1 MSFTINR
8 DLYLKKFNQEIEISD
23 GSESLPV
30 EEGKIT
36 QLQETTLRRRG
47 FRLRSPS
54 QAEPKFIN
62 QGPQPQP
69 QQPEYISESSQQ
81 GQITQLQDTNLIT
94 RESQQQ
100 QAEPKIMDSGLH
112 LHSLERPQSISL
124 DRPFDSNINVEVDP
138 KLEYPISLKKSTLL
152 EMWEYSQLAYD
163 RKIDTSQELYTSW
176 VIRGIN
182 ESVEGQQIR
191 GGDPNIYTNAMCR
204 VFSFPDKLIFA
215 FKGTD
220 IISVDSLM
228 GDVLSDLQVEIDN
241 LSLMG
246 ANPNNPNIPHDNLGI
261 VHQGFNRFVNSLFP
275 ELLQTIQNHPDI
287 PFIFLGHSLGS
298 ISALIAG
305 YRLYIETGLKP
316 ERIYQFGSPMGIT
329 TFGSIGSILDIINVI
344 HTHDIVPNFMSIYN
358 HHGTKIVIDI
368 HNNYKVYQRDEHIPF
383 IYKEPDTTKAYLVK
397 KNFNIKDV
405 SWDNYFQGRG
415 SAFTSFFN
423 TVENIKSLWNA
434 FQYPLL
440 QKSRDRSFEI
450 VTEYGGISAHTEYR
464 EHIENA
470 LPDDILLP
478 SFDLDG
484 DIREVF
490 RKKGSGV
497 EYNPRDK
504 SRYKFKPID
513 GVYTDNK
520 EYITSHDTHHIYR
533 DKTTNEIS
541 IINQR
546 KGQIKNR
553 VLTGNTNPLGLYF
566 YENDEDIFNKV
577 VMFKT

>member
-1 MSFTINR
+1 MSFTIDRNA
-8 DLYLKKFNQEIEISD
+8 YLGSFNQEIEISD

-30 EEGKIT
+30 QEGEIA
-36 QLQETTLRRRG
+36 QLQETTLRRGR
-47 FRLRSPS
+47 FRIRQPS
-54 QAEPKFIN
+54 QAEPKYIR
-62 QGPQPQP
+62 QGPQP

-81 GQITQLQDTNLIT
+81 GQITQLQETNLIT
-94 RESQQQ
+94 RESQSQ
-100 QAEPKIMDSGLH
+100 PKNKIMNSGLH

-163 RKIDTSQELYTSW
+163 RKIDTSQELYKSW

-204 VFSFPDKLIFA
+204 VFLFPDKIIFA

-220 IISVDSLM
+220 IISVDALM

-287 PFIFLGHSLGS
+287 PFIFLGHSLGA

-316 ERIYQFGSPMGIT
+316 ERIYQFGAPMGIT
-329 TFGSIGSILDIINVI
+329 TFGCIGSILDIINVI

-368 HNNYKVYQRDEHIPF
+368 HNNYKVYQRNEHIPF

-434 FQYPLL
+434 LQYPLL
-440 QKSRDRSFEI
+440 QKGRDRSFEI

-497 EYNPRDK
+497 EYNPRDR

-513 GVYTDNK
+513 SVYTDNK

-546 KGQIKNR
+546 QGQIKNR
-553 VLTGNTNPLGLYF
+553 VLSSTNNKPIGLF
-566 YENDEDIFNKV
+566 LYETDEDIVNKV